1 MHIILCNGGF
11 LLQSRNRHL
20 DLHKFATSRDI
31 VLHATRLIA
40 RLFRYSEGFA
50 GSKTLPS
57 KKVSLPR
64 DVDFGTSTALASIVL
79 AASRQRSSRLTLS
92 TSALMSV
99 EGSNLPQR
107 ISSATNQVA
116 WLLNG

>member
-20 DLHKFATSRDI
+20 DLHQFANSRDI
-31 VLHATRLIA
+31 ALHATRLIA

-64 DVDFGTSTALASIVL
+64 DVDFGTSTALAPIAL
-79 AASRQRSSRLTLS
+79 AASCQRSSRLTLS
-92 TSALMSV
+92 TLSLIH
-99 EGSNLPQR
+99 
-107 ISSATNQVA
+107 IS
-116 WLLNG
+116 